1 MSEFAASVV
10 DVATYVLIHGASSDS
25 WLWHR
30 VVPLL
35 HAAGHDVV
43 TPDLPI
49 SDSEAGIP
57 EYADAAVAALGDRA
71 AADDLIVVA
80 QSFGSFTGTVLT
92 HRVPVRLLVFLS
104 AMAPKEG
111 ETPGEWWEATDY
123 TRDRQA
129 SDARLGLPADADL
142 KAVFFHDVPDDVVA
156 EAWERGEIPQ
166 SDRPFAPPPMPALP
180 AGLPIRFLAGRDDR
194 FFPIDF
200 QRRVVQERL
209 GFAPD
214 EMEGGHLEPLAH
226 PEELVR
232 RLEGYRVEAG
242 L

>member
-1 MSEFAASVV
+1 
-10 DVATYVLIHGASSDS
+10 VATYVLIHGASSDS

-35 HAAGHDVV
+35 RAAGHDVI
-43 TPDLPI
+43 TPDLPVA
-49 SDSEAGIP
+49 DPEAGIP

-71 AADDLIVVA
+71 DADDLIVVA
-80 QSFGSFTGTVLT
+80 QSMGSFTATTLT
-92 HRVPVRLLVFLS
+92 HRIPVKLLVFVS

-111 ETPGEWWEATDY
+111 ETAGQWWEATGY
-123 TRDRQA
+123 TE
-129 SDARLGLPADADL
+129 ARKANDTRIGLPQDADL

-156 EAWERGEIPQ
+156 EAWERGEVGQ

-180 AGLPIRFLAGRDDR
+180 AGLPIRYLVGRDDR
-194 FFPIDF
+194 FFPLEF
-200 QRRVVQERL
+200 QRRTVQERL

-214 EMEGGHLEPLAH
+214 ETDGGHLLPLAQ

-232 RLEGYRVEAG
+232 RLEAYRIEAG

>member
-1 MSEFAASVV
+1 MSEFAASVEH
-10 DVATYVLIHGASSDS
+10 VATYVLIHGASSDS

-30 VVPLL
+30 VIPLL
-35 HAAGHDVV
+35 QAAGHDVV
-43 TPDLPI
+43 APSLPI
-49 SDSEAGIP
+49 SDPEAGIP
-57 EYADAAVAALGDRA
+57 EYADAVVAALGDRA

-80 QSFGSFTGTVLT
+80 QSFGAFTGTVLT
-92 HRVPVRLLVFLS
+92 QRVPVRLLVFLS

-111 ETPGEWWEATDY
+111 ETAGEWWEATGY
-123 TRDRQA
+123 TQARQA
-129 SDARLGLPADADL
+129 NDARLGLPADADL
-142 KAVFFHDVPDDVVA
+142 KALFFHDVPDDVVA
-156 EAWERGEIPQ
+156 EAFARGEVPQ

-180 AGLPIRFLAGRDDR
+180 AGLPIRFLVGRDDR
-194 FFPIDF
+194 FFPVEF

-232 RLEGYRVEAG
+232 RLEEYRVAAG